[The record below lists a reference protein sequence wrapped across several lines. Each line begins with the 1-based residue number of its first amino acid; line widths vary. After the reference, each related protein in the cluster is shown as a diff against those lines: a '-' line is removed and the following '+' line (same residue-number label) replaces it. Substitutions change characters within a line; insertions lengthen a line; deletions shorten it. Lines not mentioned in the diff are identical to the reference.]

1 MDSNPPERRAA
12 RLPPVL
18 SKLLT
23 PAPGEAARDGAWHAF
38 LAEHDR
44 LLRHVCRS
52 LGGDS
57 DAEMDRYTR
66 VLEELRSDDFRRL
79 RSFAGDGRGRFTTW
93 LTVVARRVCL
103 DHERSRYGR
112 VSPASDADAR
122 SARRRLADLVA
133 VNLDPD
139 QLGAPVTANPVAR
152 LEREE
157 TRAALLVATS
167 ELDPDDRL
175 LLALRFAEDLSA
187 REIAEVVGL
196 PSPFH
201 VYRRLNPILAR
212 LRAVLAEAGI
222 EESPE

>member
-1 MDSNPPERRAA
+1 MDSNPPERSTA

-18 SKLLT
+18 SKLLA
-23 PAPGEAARDGAWHAF
+23 PAPDEAARDGVWHAF

-57 DAEMDRYTR
+57 DAELDRYTR
-66 VLEELRSDDFRRL
+66 VLEELRADDFRRL
-79 RSFAGDGRGRFTTW
+79 RSFAGDGRGTFTTW

-139 QLGAPVTANPVAR
+139 QLGAPLTANPVAR

-157 TRAALLVATS
+157 TRTALLAATS

-175 LLALRFAEDLSA
+175 LLALRFADDRSA

-201 VYRRLNPILAR
+201 VYRRLNAILAR
-212 LRAVLAEAGI
+212 LRVALAEAGI
-222 EESPE
+222 EESPA

>member
-1 MDSNPPERRAA
+1 MDSSPPERGAA

-18 SKLLT
+18 SMLLA
-23 PAPGEAARDGAWHAF
+23 PAPGEAIRDGAWHAF
-38 LAEHDR
+38 LAEYDR

-66 VLEELRSDDFRRL
+66 VLEELRADDFRRL
-79 RSFAGDGRGRFTTW
+79 RRFAGDGRGRFTTW

-139 QLGAPVTANPVAR
+139 RLGAPVTANPVAR

-157 TRAALLVATS
+157 THAALLVATS
-167 ELDPDDRL
+167 KLDADDRL
-175 LLALRFAEDLSA
+175 LLTLRFADDLSA

-201 VYRRLNPILAR
+201 VYRRLNAILAG
-212 LRAVLAEAGI
+212 LRALLAEAGI
-222 EESPE
+222 EESPT